1 MASRNEYLQYVLEQ
15 LAALPR
21 VTSRHMFGGFGLY
34 CDGLFFALIFSDT
47 LYFKVGDANRE
58 EYESRGMN
66 RFRPYE
72 DRPELS
78 MTYYEVPADVLEDVE
93 AVVAWARRAVDA
105 ALASAKKSPVAKRK
119 PAGKRKR
126 LVKAKQP
133 GGVAKSKQP
142 GKLKRRRQA

>member
-58 EYESRGMN
+58 EVKMEHPFLMFVEPCDFGAAGQN
-66 RFRPYE
+66 HV
-72 DRPELS
+72 PE
-78 MTYYEVPADVLEDVE
+78 TVPLQSLAE
-93 AVVAWARRAVDA
+93 RAVRE
-105 ALASAKKSPVAKRK
+105 LYI
-119 PAGKRKR
+119 
-126 LVKAKQP
+126 
-133 GGVAKSKQP
+133 GGA
-142 GKLKRRRQA
+142 